1 MPPLATVGASVAM
14 SGAGLASA
22 PPAPSPS
29 RSSAASRYRGSRAAL
44 GRLAASRPG
53 RVHCDARGGD
63 PAPAGGYNGKAR
75 GDAVDRFFVNE
86 IVERAPDDAPKS
98 TSDPLTFHQSMP
110 GYAPTP
116 LVSTPELARRVG
128 VATLVVKDESRRF
141 GLPAFKILGASWAVN
156 CALAERLGL
165 PPAPTF
171 AALLER
177 AESVRPLK
185 LVTATDGNHGRAVAH
200 MAALLGLEA
209 TIYVPAG
216 TVPAR
221 IDAIEGEGARLEVVK
236 GSYDDAV
243 ARAARD
249 AGDRCLIISDTS
261 WPGYERTPRAVIAGY
276 ATILQEIDEQL
287 EQLGA
292 PQPDVVLVQCGVGAL
307 AAAVGAHYRGG
318 VGPTLISV
326 EPDDAAC
333 MLESLAAGRIVTV
346 PGPHRSIM
354 AGLNCGTL
362 SQVAWPLLASTFDL
376 CTTIDDERA
385 REAMRLLAHA
395 GIESGESGAAGLAG
409 LLALCSAP
417 EPAEPR
423 ARFGIGASA
432 NVLVFSTEGATD
444 PEAYA
449 RIVGRR

>member
-1 MPPLATVGASVAM
+1 M
-14 SGAGLASA
+14 SRFYVNKMVEHAPGQVPKAG
-22 PPAPSPS
+22 
-29 RSSAASRYRGSRAAL
+29 
-44 GRLAASRPG
+44 
-53 RVHCDARGGD
+53 HD
-63 PAPAGGYNGKAR
+63 PVP
-75 GDAVDRFFVNE
+75 
-86 IVERAPDDAPKS
+86 
-98 TSDPLTFHQSMP
+98 FHQSMP
-110 GYAPTP
+110 GYEPAP
-116 LVSTPELARRVG
+116 LISTHELAQLVG
-128 VATLVVKDESRRF
+128 VASLVVKDQSRCF
-141 GLPAFKILGASWAVN
+141 GLPAFKIIGASWAVN
-156 CALAERLGL
+156 RAIAERLGL

-177 AESVRPLK
+177 AESLRPFR

-216 TVPAR
+216 TVRAR
-221 IDAIEGEGARLEVVK
+221 MDAIKGEGARLEVVH

-243 ARAARD
+243 TRAAHD
-249 AGDRCLIISDTS
+249 AGEHCLIVSDTS
-261 WPGYERTPRAVIAGY
+261 WPGYEHTPRAVIDGY
-276 ATILQEIDEQL
+276 ATILHEIDEQL
-287 EQLGA
+287 DQLGV

-318 VGPTLISV
+318 VRPTLVAV

-346 PGPHRSIM
+346 RGPHRSIM

-362 SQVAWPLLASTFDL
+362 SLVAWPLLASTFDL
-376 CTTIDDERA
+376 CITIDDERA
-385 REAMRLLAHA
+385 REAMLLLANA

-417 EPAEPR
+417 ELAEPR
-423 ARFGIGASA
+423 KRFGIGATAS
-432 NVLVFSTEGATD
+432 VLVFSTEGATD

-449 RIVGRR
+449 RVVGHR

>member
-1 MPPLATVGASVAM
+1 M
-14 SGAGLASA
+14 S
-22 PPAPSPS
+22 
-29 RSSAASRYRGSRAAL
+29 
-44 GRLAASRPG
+44 
-53 RVHCDARGGD
+53 
-63 PAPAGGYNGKAR
+63 
-75 GDAVDRFFVNE
+75 RFYVNE
-86 IVERAPDDAPKS
+86 MVEHAPGKVPKAAH
-98 TSDPLTFHQSMP
+98 DPVPFHQSMP
-110 GYAPTP
+110 GYEPAP
-116 LVSTPELARRVG
+116 LISTHKLAQLVG
-128 VATLVVKDESRRF
+128 VASLVVKDQSRCF
-141 GLPAFKILGASWAVN
+141 GLPAFKIIGASWAVN
-156 CALAERLGL
+156 RAIAERLGL

-177 AESVRPLK
+177 AESLRPFR

-216 TVPAR
+216 TVRAR
-221 IDAIEGEGARLEVVK
+221 MDAIKGEGARLEVVH

-243 ARAARD
+243 TRAAQD
-249 AGDRCLIISDTS
+249 AGEHCLIVSDTS
-261 WPGYERTPRAVIAGY
+261 WPGYEHTPRAVIDGY
-276 ATILQEIDEQL
+276 ATILHEIDEQL
-287 EQLGA
+287 DQLGV

-318 VGPTLISV
+318 VRPTLVAV

-346 PGPHRSIM
+346 RGPHRSIM

-362 SQVAWPLLASTFDL
+362 SLVAWPLLASTFDL
-376 CTTIDDERA
+376 CITVDDERA
-385 REAMRLLAHA
+385 REAMLLLANA

-417 EPAEPR
+417 ELAEPR
-423 ARFGIGASA
+423 KRFGIGATAS
-432 NVLVFSTEGATD
+432 VLVFSTEGATD

-449 RIVGRR
+449 RVVGHR

>member
-1 MPPLATVGASVAM
+1 M
-14 SGAGLASA
+14 
-22 PPAPSPS
+22 
-29 RSSAASRYRGSRAAL
+29 
-44 GRLAASRPG
+44 
-53 RVHCDARGGD
+53 
-63 PAPAGGYNGKAR
+63 N
-75 GDAVDRFFVNE
+75 RFYVNE
-86 IVERAPDDAPKS
+86 IVEPAAGAMPPAAPDPAA
-98 TSDPLTFHQSMP
+98 FHQSMP

-116 LVSTPELARRVG
+116 LISTPELARRVG
-128 VATLVVKDESRRF
+128 VASLVVKDQSRCL

-156 CALAERLGL
+156 CAIAELLGL
-165 PPAPTF
+165 PAAPTF

-177 AESVRPLK
+177 AESLRPLK

-216 TVPAR
+216 TVRAR
-221 IDAIEGEGARLEVVK
+221 IDAIEGEGARLEVVG

-243 ARAARD
+243 SRAAQD
-249 AGDRCLIISDTS
+249 AGERCLIVSDTS
-261 WPGYERTPRAVIAGY
+261 WPGYEHIPKAVIAGY
-276 ATILQEIDEQL
+276 ATILHEIDEQL
-287 EQLGA
+287 DQGGL
-292 PQPDVVLVQCGVGAL
+292 PQPDVALVQCGVGAL

-318 VGPTLISV
+318 EGPTLVSV
-326 EPDDAAC
+326 EPGDAAC
-333 MLESLAAGRIVTV
+333 MLESLAAGRSVTV

-362 SQVAWPLLASTFDL
+362 SLVAWPLLAGTYDL
-376 CTTIDDERA
+376 CITVDDERA

-417 EPAEPR
+417 ELAEPR
-423 ARFGIGASA
+423 ARFGIGARA

-444 PEAYA
+444 PQAYA
-449 RIVGRR
+449 RIVGHG

>member
-1 MPPLATVGASVAM
+1 M
-14 SGAGLASA
+14 
-22 PPAPSPS
+22 
-29 RSSAASRYRGSRAAL
+29 
-44 GRLAASRPG
+44 
-53 RVHCDARGGD
+53 
-63 PAPAGGYNGKAR
+63 
-75 GDAVDRFFVNE
+75 DRFFVNKM
-86 IVERAPDDAPKS
+86 VERAPDDVPKS
-98 TSDPLTFHQSMP
+98 TSAPLAFHQSMP

-116 LVSTPELARRVG
+116 LISTPELARRVG

-141 GLPAFKILGASWAVN
+141 GLPAFKILGASWAVD
-156 CALAERLGL
+156 CALAERLEL
-165 PPAPTF
+165 PPAPSF

-177 AESVRPLK
+177 AESLRPPK

-216 TVPAR
+216 TVQAR
-221 IDAIEGEGARLEVVK
+221 IDAIEGEGARLEVVP

-243 ARAARD
+243 ARAAQD
-249 AGDRCLIISDTS
+249 AGEQCLVVSDTS
-261 WPGYERTPRAVIAGY
+261 WPGYEGIPRAVIAGY
-276 ATILQEIDEQL
+276 ATILHEVDEQL
-287 EQLGA
+287 DQLGV
-292 PQPDVVLVQCGVGAL
+292 PRPDVVLVQCGVGAF

-318 VGPTLISV
+318 AGPTLISV

-333 MLESLAAGRIVTV
+333 VLESLAAGRVVTV

-354 AGLNCGTL
+354 AGLNCGTPSL
-362 SQVAWPLLASTFDL
+362 VAWPLLASTYDV
-376 CTTIDDERA
+376 CITVDDERA
-385 REAMRLLAHA
+385 REAMLLLANA
-395 GIESGESGAAGLAG
+395 GVESGESGGAGLAG

-417 EPAEPR
+417 ELAEPR
-423 ARFGIGASA
+423 QRFGIGASA